1 MSRLPPPLPAGLPA
15 GLLARGLLDMGPCNT
30 LASQATILR
39 QSAGLLEDFS
49 NDELSA
55 LGAKMCLAQAQAG
68 QVLMAEGEIGDWM
81 LLVLSGTV
89 DVSKRIMRHDA
100 SGAPSQEL
108 LEVAR
113 LAVVRAGASLGEM
126 SLFDSEPRY
135 ATCTAIE
142 AVSAGI
148 LTRAVMG
155 QLIREHPA
163 VGAKLMVKITQLLAQ
178 RLRSTSAKLV
188 QAVAQRKQGELFK
201 A

>member
-1 MSRLPPPLPAGLPA
+1 MSSSPPPLPA
-15 GLLARGLLDMGPCNT
+15 GLLARGLQDMGPCST
-30 LASQATILR
+30 LASQADTLR

-55 LGAKMCLAQAQAG
+55 LGAKMCHAQAQAG

-126 SLFDSEPRY
+126 SLFDFEPRY

-142 AVSAGI
+142 AVRAGI
-148 LTRAVMG
+148 LTRVAMG

-188 QAVAQRKQGELFK
+188 QAVAQSKQGELFK
-201 A
+201 V